1 MAMSMYSIRSEY
13 RVDAR
18 EKGSRFLGILFP
30 VWEDSDFEE
39 RLSQLRKTYYDATH
53 HCSALIRYGTPSI
66 EQAHDDGEPSG
77 TAGLPILYA
86 LKSAHLVNVGLVV
99 VRYFGGTKLGK
110 PGLIAA
116 YGDTARMC
124 IETAACVE
132 VQVAET
138 YRIRTRY
145 DQWKTL
151 DTLLSRLR
159 IPRIGAEYEHT
170 ITQTVR
176 VDTEQAVVLREH
188 LEKLRYTGLEYEL
201 LSGGLVF
208 VS

>member
-1 MAMSMYSIRSEY
+1 MPIFSIRAEY
-13 RVDAR
+13 QVDSR
-18 EKGSRFLGILFP
+18 EKGSRFIGIMFP
-30 VWEDSDFEE
+30 VWEEDDFEE
-39 RLSQLRKTYYDATH
+39 RLSALRKTYYDATH
-53 HCSALIRYGTPSI
+53 LCSAVIRYGNPNL

-86 LKSAHLVNVGLVV
+86 LKSAGLVNVGLIVI
-99 VRYFGGTKLGK
+99 RYFGGTKLGK

-124 IETAACVE
+124 IASAECIE

-138 YRIRTRY
+138 YQIRTRY

-159 IPRIGAEYEHT
+159 IQRVAATYEHT

-176 VDTEQAVVLREH
+176 VDTDQSKLLREQ

>member
-1 MAMSMYSIRSEY
+1 MYSVRTEY
-13 RVDAR
+13 RVDLR
-18 EKGSRFLGILFP
+18 EKGSRFLGMLFP
-30 VWEDSDFEE
+30 VWEDSDFEQH
-39 RLSQLRKTYYDATH
+39 LSQLRKTYYDATH
-53 HCSALIRYGTPSI
+53 HCSALIRYGTPCI

-86 LKSAHLVNVGLVV
+86 LKSARLVNVGLVV
-99 VRYFGGTKLGK
+99 IRYFGGTKLGK

-116 YGDTARMC
+116 YGDTARRC
-124 IETAACVE
+124 IEVAECLE

-138 YRIRTRY
+138 YLIRTRY

-159 IPRIGAEYEHT
+159 IQRVGAEYEHT

-176 VDTEQAVVLREH
+176 VDTEQSGILREH

-208 VS
+208 TS